1 MGKQTRRSW
10 SRQQK
15 QEAVS
20 DYVSGRQTAAEIA
33 ADMDV
38 PVGQV
43 YRWKTQLESRKEVE
57 RLDELER
64 EGQSPEDARRIRDL
78 ELQLEEYKRKL
89 AEQTLIN
96 DLLKKVVDSKS
107 SQSERELTGLINTAR
122 GSALRRKPVK

>member
-122 GSALRRKPVK
+122 GSAPRRKPVK